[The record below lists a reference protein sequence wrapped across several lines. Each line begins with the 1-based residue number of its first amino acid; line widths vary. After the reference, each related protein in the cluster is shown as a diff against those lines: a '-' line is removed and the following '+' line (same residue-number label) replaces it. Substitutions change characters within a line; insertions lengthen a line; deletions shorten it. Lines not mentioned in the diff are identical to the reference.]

1 MSDIAHRKA
10 LDLVGPCCDIEER
23 LRDVPPSARV
33 RGLYFRSVLN
43 VLRDL
48 NRFDAYERYFPNE
61 KWSSLALYP
70 LGDYLLRLA
79 VAGAVVAS
87 PENLHHGVQQI
98 TRRNATAFATSLLGK
113 VLVRILARD
122 PVRLTEQGLAAR
134 RQSTTYGEWELVRKG
149 PREIEM
155 VYHAEYMWI
164 ESAIAGAALGSFESC
179 QTTPRIETLLRDKY
193 NGSTVVRW

>member
-1 MSDIAHRKA
+1 MSGTPHKLA
-10 LDLVGPCCDIEER
+10 LDLVSPCCDIAER

-33 RGLYFRSVLN
+33 RGLYFRSVIN
-43 VLRDL
+43 VLKEL
-48 NRFDAYERYFPNE
+48 NHLEEYERYFPNE

-79 VAGAVVAS
+79 VAGAVVSS
-87 PENLHHGVQQI
+87 PETLHQGVQQI
-98 TRRNATAFATSLLGK
+98 TRCNAAAFANSLLGR

-155 VYHAEYMWI
+155 IYHAEYMWI
-164 ESAIAGAALGSFESC
+164 ESAIAGAAIGSFESC
-179 QTTPRIETLLRDKY
+179 ETSPRIETLLRDKY
-193 NGSTVVRW
+193 NGSTLVRW